1 MIITD
6 RHRNCKGM
14 FQTSARSFSSLFIS
28 SSVVP
33 ASGTHSTKEQRSA
46 TAWLICTPSNP
57 KNCGK
62 IKIAGTKNRPVRAA
76 ALIEA

>member
-1 MIITD
+1 
-6 RHRNCKGM
+6 M

-33 ASGTHSTKEQRSA
+33 ASGTHSTKEQKSA
-46 TAWLICTPSNP
+46 TAWLICTPSSP

-62 IKIAGTKNRPVRAA
+62 IEIAGNEEQTCARSWR
-76 ALIEA
+76 